1 MRGGP
6 VSAPVSRS
14 AKPARVSGVKA
25 ALDRKNRAGQGR
37 AVCWPAVTPGHG
49 GRSQREDRMGRTW
62 CREGRTFGRCP
73 RPSAAVLPA
82 LASRLP
88 TGILGVKAAP
98 VGGLCRP
105 RSRCRFARSLPLP
118 DGVHSPSGLRT
129 KAPLG
134 RFAPP
139 RCEWSGAGRG
149 RSGSASNLAALRRHR
164 FSSGEKKRKGMGS
177 SSLGDRRGWDPSGR
191 AHLLQAILRP
201 LCFPGI
207 SWSQGYRVELLQIP
221 RFWDLLTARR
231 APEPLCTPSGNVAD
245 EGVPAPLRPAP
256 PRGELLQAWDWGGG
270 EHG

>member
-1 MRGGP
+1 MAIARSLGRFTVRGGA

-49 GRSQREDRMGRTW
+49 GRSQREDRMGRTC

-164 FSSGEKKRKGMGS
+164 FSSGEKKAKGNGQFFPRGSAGMGPLGQS
-177 SSLGDRRGWDPSGR
+177 PPAPGHSKTSL
-191 AHLLQAILRP
+191 LR
-201 LCFPGI
+201 
-207 SWSQGYRVELLQIP
+207 
-221 RFWDLLTARR
+221 WDLLEPGAPGRATADPPVLGSPDSEESTR
-231 APEPLCTPSGNVAD
+231 APLHPKWKC
-245 EGVPAPLRPAP
+245 R
-256 PRGELLQAWDWGGG
+256 R
-270 EHG
+270 